1 MSRRIRVAILEASAE
16 VHVAIAALLA
26 AEPDV
31 DVVRN
36 ARTAAELAGL
46 YDAGVDVLIADLG
59 VLGRSDG
66 ELLQGFRSRCP
77 HVRVVVTSS
86 GEEGEYRDAAAR
98 LPADVWVPKTRLAG
112 ELLAA
117 LRRIAPQ

>member
-31 DVVRN
+31 DVVRP

-46 YDAGVDVLIADLG
+46 CDAGVDVLIADLG
-59 VLGRSDG
+59 ILGRSDG
-66 ELLQGFRSRCP
+66 EPLQMFRSRCP
-77 HVRVVVTSS
+77 HVRVVLTTS

-98 LPADVWVPKTRLAG
+98 LAADVWLPKTRLAG
-112 ELLAA
+112 ELLEA
-117 LRRIAPQ
+117 LRRIAT

>member
-16 VHVAIAALLA
+16 VHVAIAALPA

-31 DVVRN
+31 DVVRP

-46 YDAGVDVLIADLG
+46 CDAGVDVLIADLG
-59 VLGRSDG
+59 ILGRSDG
-66 ELLQGFRSRCP
+66 EPLQMFRSRCP
-77 HVRVVVTSS
+77 HVRVVLTTS

-98 LPADVWVPKTRLAG
+98 LAADVWLPKTRLAG
-112 ELLAA
+112 ELLEA
-117 LRRIAPQ
+117 LRRIAT